1 MPWSDAAQYEANL
14 NRALEEFNWSKA
26 EQVCKE
32 IIDRIRTEP
41 DLIPEVSA
49 KRLMY
54 ALRRKRRFGLM
65 TQLAEALLQSGLRTQ
80 QVRRQYAQALIDQG
94 VLAAAEMVLH
104 SIIQEPQ
111 GIKSEELEA
120 RGLTGRIYK
129 QLYIENNDPTS
140 VRNRANLERALN
152 EYLFVYR
159 LDPQNNLWH
168 GINVVALAA
177 RARRDKLP
185 LAGLPDAP
193 ALAEEILAALKQ
205 REDNATQPLNAWDN
219 ATAMEAYLALGRVEE
234 AADAALRYTDSID
247 ADAFEISAS
256 IRQLTEVWQLN
267 DKESPGN
274 YLLPICKAAH
284 LQKEG
289 ASAIRNPNKA
299 MEEANAVGEAIGDEV
314 KGLESI
320 FGPDRM
326 STLKWYKKGLEQ
338 CNSVARV
345 EKRNGIGHGT
355 GWLVNA
361 SDFFADRTGVLLLTN
376 NHVISPSPNPF
387 AIFPEDCQINFQAEE
402 EVFEVEEDVV
412 WYSAYTGL
420 DATFLKLKGE
430 PKAAPL
436 TLYSRAMVMTE
447 PPEAPPRM
455 YIIGHP
461 RGRDLELSLQ
471 DNHLLACNETLVHYR
486 TPTEPG
492 SSGSPVFEPLD
503 WRVVALHHKGTEEM
517 ARIDG
522 KDGTYQ
528 ANEGISILA
537 LQKETKNP

>member
-1 MPWSDAAQYEANL
+1 MPWDDAGQYESKL
-14 NRALEEFNWSKA
+14 NRALDDFNWPKA
-26 EQVCKE
+26 EEICKE
-32 IIDRIRTEP
+32 IMYRIKTDP

-49 KRLMY
+49 KILMS

-65 TQLAEALLQSGLRTQ
+65 TQLAEAMLQSGLRTQ

-94 VLAAAEMVLH
+94 VLAAGEIVLQ

-111 GIKSEELEA
+111 GIKAEELEA

-129 QLYIENNDPTS
+129 QIYVNNNDPKS
-140 VRNRANLERALN
+140 PRNRANLERALN

-159 LDPQNNLWH
+159 INPQKLWH

-177 RARRDKLP
+177 RARRDNLP
-185 LAGLPDAP
+185 LAGLPDVP
-193 ALAEEILAALKQ
+193 ALAQEILATIADK
-205 REDNATQPLNAWDN
+205 EKEASEPLDAWDF
-219 ATAMEAYLALGRVEE
+219 ATAMEAHVALSNDKE
-234 AADAALRYTDSID
+234 AADAAFRYLDSKG
-247 ADAFEISAS
+247 ADAFEIAS
-256 IRQLTEVWQLN
+256 TIRQLTEVWQLN
-267 DKESPGN
+267 ERELPGKH
-274 YLLPICKAAH
+274 LLPICRAGH
-284 LQKEG
+284 LREEG
-289 ASAIRNPNKA
+289 AAEIALPAKLK
-299 MEEANAVGEAIGDEV
+299 EEANTTGEAV
-314 KGLESI
+314 KGLEMI
-320 FGPDRM
+320 FGPDKM

-345 EKRNGIGHGT
+345 EKRSGKGHGT

-361 SDFFADRTGVLLLTN
+361 GDFFPDQKGVLLLTN
-376 NHVISPSPNPF
+376 NHVISPSPNPL
-387 AIFPEDCQINFQAEE
+387 AIFPDECQINFQAEE
-402 EVFEVEEDVV
+402 EVFEVEDDVV
-412 WYSAYTGL
+412 WYSAYTEL

-436 TLYSRAMVMTE
+436 TLHKRAMEMAE
-447 PPEAPPRM
+447 PTPRM

-471 DNHLLACNETLVHYR
+471 DNHLLATNEKLLHYR

-492 SSGSPVFEPLD
+492 SSGSPVFEPED
-503 WRVVALHHKGTEEM
+503 WRVVALHHKGNEEM

-522 KDGTYQ
+522 MDGTYQ